1 MKGASD
7 TPARAACR
15 ACVHNQ
21 CLRIRMA
28 NIQDLI
34 NSTIVI
40 VCFISRKHENGHFC
54 AFDVESWLP
63 KHGKG
68 LIRAFDIMGEEVTG
82 YAIRMK
88 CFIDK
93 I

>member
-7 TPARAACR
+7 TPARVACR

-40 VCFISRKHENGHFC
+40 VCFISRKHGIRHFC
-54 AFDVESWLP
+54 AFGGENWLP
-63 KHGKG
+63 KHDKV

-88 CFIDK
+88 CFIGK
-93 I
+93 M